1 MDGFVL
7 GESVSSSE
15 AAEAAAFAVMSPVIV
30 EMSADEFEE
39 FMRIIESDPS
49 RRQMS
54 VLSAC
59 LSARRRLGSTW
70 SLASRLR
77 VVAWVSA
84 AGL

>member
-49 RRQMS
+49 ADERLERLFKQPS
-54 VLSAC
+54 PVGRHVELSE
-59 LSARRRLGSTW
+59 
-70 SLASRLR
+70 
-77 VVAWVSA
+77 
-84 AGL
+84 

>member
-39 FMRIIESDPS
+39 FMAIVEGDPS
-49 RRQMS
+49 ADERLERLFKRPSPFGQH
-54 VLSAC
+54 VELSE
-59 LSARRRLGSTW
+59 
-70 SLASRLR
+70 
-77 VVAWVSA
+77 
-84 AGL
+84 

>member
-39 FMRIIESDPS
+39 FLRIVESDPVADE
-49 RRQMS
+49 R
-54 VLSAC
+54 L
-59 LSARRRLGSTW
+59 ARLFERPSPFGQHIELDS
-70 SLASRLR
+70 
-77 VVAWVSA
+77 
-84 AGL
+84 

>member
-1 MDGFVL
+1 MDGFVP
-7 GESVSSSE
+7 GESMSSSE
-15 AAEAAAFAVMSPVIV
+15 AAEAAAFAVMSPVIAR
-30 EMSADEFEE
+30 MSDEEFEE
-39 FMRIIESDPS
+39 FMAIVESAT
-49 RRQMS
+49 RRPMS

-59 LSARRRLGSTW
+59 LSGLLRLAATW